1 MVDIVSPEVR
11 SRMMRGIRGKDTKPE
26 VLLRKLL
33 FASGFRFRLRPK
45 DLPGKPDLLL
55 PKWNA
60 AIFVHGCFWHRHE
73 GCSLTATPDSRTEFW
88 RRKFEGN
95 VERDTRNRDQ
105 LLVAG
110 WRVATVWECGLRKT
124 PDIIAA
130 EVTTWLTGCG
140 EKHAEFPEL
149 TDEDEPAPPPPS
161 GGGKRGR
168 ATRRRIPAADLK
180 TNRKASH

>member
-1 MVDIVSPEVR
+1 MADIVTPEVR

-33 FASGFRFRLRPK
+33 FASGFRFRLHRK
-45 DLPGKPDLLL
+45 DLPGKPDLVL
-55 PKWNA
+55 PKWKA

-73 GCSLTATPDSRTEFW
+73 VCSLTATPGTRTEFW

-95 VERDTRNRDQ
+95 VERDARNRDQ
-105 LLVAG
+105 LLAAG

-124 PDIIAA
+124 PDDIAA
-130 EVTTWLTGCG
+130 KVTAWLTCG
-140 EKHAEFPEL
+140 GEQLAEFPDL
-149 TDEDEPAPPPPS
+149 SAANTPATASPL

-168 ATRRRIPAADLK
+168 APRRRVPSADL
-180 TNRKASH
+180 